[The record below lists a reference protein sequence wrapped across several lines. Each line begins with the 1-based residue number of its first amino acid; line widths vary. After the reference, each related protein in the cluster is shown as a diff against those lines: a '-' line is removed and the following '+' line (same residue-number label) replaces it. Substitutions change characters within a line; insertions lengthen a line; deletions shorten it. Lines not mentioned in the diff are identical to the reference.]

1 MVTLVLTEVARL
13 FALALPVTNGAKG
26 LVSIPLPGPIS
37 LFGLTIVPDF
47 ATLPNSRHTFYAV
60 AVVLMTICYAG
71 LYRLVHSRLG
81 RLCLSLQQNEELAS
95 SIGVNVAY
103 LRVVIYAISS
113 FLGGVAGA
121 MFIAISQSIY
131 PSSFTIADS
140 INFMLN
146 CFLGGLGYVL
156 GPVLGTFVLYFGWDL
171 LFQTGQF
178 QLLIFSSVLIALM
191 LILPNGLLS
200 LRLPKRMK
208 G

>member
-1 MVTLVLTEVARL
+1 
-13 FALALPVTNGAKG
+13 
-26 LVSIPLPGPIS
+26 
-37 LFGLTIVPDF
+37 
-47 ATLPNSRHTFYAV
+47 
-60 AVVLMTICYAG
+60 MTICYAAFTAWCIP
-71 LYRLVHSRLG
+71 RLG
-81 RLCLSLQQNEELAS
+81 RLCLRCAQNEELAA

-146 CFLGGLGYVL
+146 CFLGGLGHVL

-191 LILPNGLLS
+191 LILPNDCSAFACRSG
-200 LRLPKRMK
+200 
-208 G
+208 